1 MYDSEMTT
9 DILKGWDGYYN
20 GKDAELDV
28 YAYFAEVHFTDG
40 TQQMLKGN
48 VTLVR

>member
-1 MYDSEMTT
+1 M
-9 DILKGWDGYYN
+9 KGWDGHYN